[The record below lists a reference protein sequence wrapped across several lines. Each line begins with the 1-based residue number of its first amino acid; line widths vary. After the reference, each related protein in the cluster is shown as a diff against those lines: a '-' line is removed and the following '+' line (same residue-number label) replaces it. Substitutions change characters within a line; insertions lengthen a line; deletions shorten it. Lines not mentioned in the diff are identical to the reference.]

1 MRSEPGKRVWREAA
15 APPRAAGG
23 VGTHARLRCGLA
35 VALLLVLAAGPAVPQ
50 YDFGD
55 EPLLAS
61 AIPDTEVA
69 LRGRYVRQWTADTG
83 ELVLLYSGGFR
94 LTMGLRELSAADA
107 VVWLR
112 PERIEPEGRKYY
124 ALTVY
129 LSGNAEVREPGGTTT
144 VDDVLLV
151 RGLRTRGPIVRR
163 QDAHAAENA
172 EGTELYRQAL
182 AERRRA
188 EAGEPAPPRA
198 APSAPP
204 PTAPGPA
211 APAPAVSAPAA
222 PPPAPPAP
230 PRPPRVVRYRLPSIE
245 PAETAA
251 GERVLV
257 ATGGV
262 YFSQAG
268 GPDAAVLEIRA
279 DHCVVF
285 PLTDAAGTLFGEEA
299 PAGAPAAPPAEP
311 LPEEPSAGTPGGRA
325 ALFPPAPENGEAAP
339 DGAQTP
345 AEAGPPSPRAAPTPP
360 HAPPARPDLGG
371 LGGEGAALRIRA
383 VYLEGDVVLS
393 AGNRFVRAARLY
405 YDFERDQALILDAV
419 FRAEIPVREIP
430 LYIRADEIRQLSTRE
445 FEARNAKLTTSE
457 FYTPSYHVG
466 AERVYIRDTTPRD
479 ETGRATSGPT
489 GYYRVRNA
497 TLNVLGL
504 PIAWWPGSEGPLDA
518 SETLLRSLRL
528 GYSSDRGA
536 EFASRWYLFNLLG
549 VATPPGFDATLRLD
563 YFSERGPGIGVNVD
577 YARDD
582 YYGLLRTYYLH
593 DDGRDS
599 LGPLRRYDETPSTSE
614 RGRVLWR
621 HRHYL
626 PNDWEATLELA
637 YVSDPYFLEEW
648 EKSEW
653 FEGKEQ
659 ETALYLKRA
668 RDTEAITLLAN
679 WRTLDF
685 VNQTEHLPELGYRR
699 IGDTWFDPLVLYHES
714 RIGMVRYRPDDRQFF
729 DERRFNTDGLTDA
742 TFRVDARQEA
752 ELPLKLGPV
761 SLVPFGSARGTYWDG
776 QPLDDGGLWRGLG
789 VAGVRGAVSFSR
801 VFDAVRSELLDI
813 HRLRHVIK
821 PDFAAWW
828 AGSNVRSEQLTPFDY
843 GIETIDPFYG
853 ATFGLRQTWQTQ
865 RGAADRR
872 RTVDLLTVGL
882 EVGVFGDTGGR
893 RDRSNG
899 YANPLRPENSRTRNY
914 IAGDVVYRLSDT
926 TSLLY
931 DFNFDLNDRSFDS
944 HNVSL
949 ALERNPRLAYVL
961 GARYAG
967 DIDLAA
973 VGGGW
978 NYRISEKHITAVRS
992 WFDVDTGDV
1001 GEVAFAYIR
1010 KLPRWYVGIN
1020 LEYDNIE
1027 DDFSVSLSLWPEGIP
1042 EWTLGSRRFT
1052 GLATTTGIKP

>member
-1 MRSEPGKRVWREAA
+1 MRSELRQRVTRGVG
-15 APPRAAGG
+15 APLRAVGAAGVRG
-23 VGTHARLRCGLA
+23 GIRRWAA

-61 AIPDTEVA
+61 AIPDTDIA
-69 LRGRYVRQWTADTG
+69 LRGRYVQQWNTADG
-83 ELVLLYSGGFR
+83 ELVLLYSGRFR
-94 LTMGLRELSAADA
+94 LEMGRRALSADDA

-112 PERIEPEGRKYY
+112 PERAEPEGKKYY

-151 RGLRTRGPIVRR
+151 RGLRTHGRIVRW
-163 QDAHAAENA
+163 QDAHAEESAA
-172 EGTELYRQAL
+172 GSELYQQAL
-182 AERRRA
+182 LERRRA
-188 EAGEPAPPRA
+188 ESGEPAPRRVPV
-198 APSAPP
+198 
-204 PTAPGPA
+204 PGP
-211 APAPAVSAPAA
+211 PMTAPAVAAPTTAPAA
-222 PPPAPPAP
+222 PPPAPA
-230 PRPPRVVRYRLPSIE
+230 RPPRVVRYRLPNIE
-245 PAETAA
+245 PAETGA
-251 GERVLV
+251 GERVFV

-268 GPDAAVLEIRA
+268 GPDAALLEIRA
-279 DHCVVF
+279 DTCVVF
-285 PLTDAAGTLFGEEA
+285 PLTDATGALFGDET
-299 PAGAPAAPPAEP
+299 PAGAPAAPPAEA
-311 LPEEPSAGTPGGRA
+311 LTEEPPPASRSGRA
-325 ALFPPAPENGEAAP
+325 ALFPPPPEDDEAPPEAAP
-339 DGAQTP
+339 PRGVV
-345 AEAGPPSPRAAPTPP
+345 PPPP
-360 HAPPARPDLGG
+360 QAPPARSELGG
-371 LGGEGAALRIRA
+371 LGGDGAGARIRA
-383 VYLEGDVVLS
+383 VYLEGDVILS
-393 AGNRFVRAARLY
+393 MGTRFVRASRLY
-405 YDFERDQALILDAV
+405 YDFEHDQALILDAV
-419 FRAEIPVREIP
+419 FRADVPGREIP
-430 LYIRADEIRQLSTRE
+430 LYIRADQIRQLSTRE
-445 FEARNAKLTTSE
+445 FEARNARVTTSE

-479 ETGRATSGPT
+479 EAGRATGGPT
-489 GYYRVRNA
+489 GYYRLKNS
-497 TLNVLGL
+497 TLNVFGL
-504 PIAWWPGSEGPLDA
+504 PIAWWPASEGPLDA

-536 EFASRWYLFNLLG
+536 EFESRWYLFNLLG
-549 VATPPGFDATLRLD
+549 VQAPPGFDATLRLD
-563 YFSERGPGIGVNVD
+563 YFSKRGPAVGVNVD
-577 YARDD
+577 YARED

-593 DDGRDS
+593 DDGEDS
-599 LGPLRRYDETPSTSE
+599 LGPLRKYEETPSTSE

-637 YVSDPYFLEEW
+637 YVSDPNFMEEW

-699 IGDTWFDPLVLYHES
+699 IGDTWFDPLVLYNES

-729 DERRFNTDGLTDA
+729 DEARFNNNGLTDA
-742 TFRVDARQEA
+742 TFRADTREEA
-752 ELPLKLGPV
+752 ELPIKLGPV

-776 QPLDDGGLWRGLG
+776 QPLGDGGLWRGLG
-789 VAGVRGAVSFSR
+789 VAGARGAVSFSR
-801 VFDAVRSELLDI
+801 VYDELESELLDV
-813 HRLRHVIK
+813 HRIRHVVK

-853 ATFGLRQTWQTQ
+853 ATFGLRQTWQTK
-865 RGAADRR
+865 RGAPDRR

-882 EVGVFGDTGGR
+882 EVGVFGDTGRR
-893 RDRSNG
+893 RDISNG

-914 IAGDVVYRLSDT
+914 FAGDVVYRLSDT

-931 DFNFDLNDRSFDS
+931 DFNVDLNDRSFDS
-944 HNVSL
+944 HNVSF
-949 ALERNPRLAYVL
+949 AVERNPRLAYVF

-967 DIDLAA
+967 DINLAG

-978 NYRISEKHITAVRS
+978 NYRLSEKHITAVRS
-992 WFDVDTGDV
+992 WFDVDTGEL
-1001 GEVAFAYIR
+1001 GEVAVAYIR
-1010 KLPRWYVGIN
+1010 KLPRWYVGLN
-1020 LEYDNIE
+1020 VEYDNVE
-1027 DDFSVSLSLWPEGIP
+1027 DDLSVSLSLWPEGIP